1 MSSSAS
7 PGRRDL
13 NGRIVAQGRLARL
26 RSRLRSGAEAGP
38 LSLADEVVEVA
49 GSEDDA
55 VASSTALDASSWRAE
70 DEVILRHHLEIPSER
85 VDAAAG
91 VAALDGYERVDDER
105 WGPLPVP
112 SADGLVLLMVARVQ
126 LLDAMHLSQERSRM
140 ASLGSRHGGAARGW
154 AVLQRP
160 PG

>member
-1 MSSSAS
+1 MSSSAF

-13 NGRIVAQGRLARL
+13 NGRVVAQGRLARL
-26 RSRLRSGAEAGP
+26 RSRLRAGTEPGP
-38 LSLADEVVEVA
+38 LSLDDEVVEVV

-55 VASSTALDASSWRAE
+55 VASSTALDASSWRPE
-70 DEVILRHHLEIPSER
+70 DEAILRHHLEIPSER
-85 VDAAAG
+85 VIEAAG

-105 WGPLPVP
+105 WGPAPAP
-112 SADGLVLLMVARVQ
+112 RADGLVVLVVARVQ
-126 LLDAMHLSQERSRM
+126 LVDAMHLSQERSRM
-140 ASLGSRHGGAARGW
+140 ASLGSRHGGVARGW